1 MFYFLP
7 DWQQS
12 ENFWEN
18 TAEPWYRETRKIE
31 FDDTINQLRMLI
43 KSNQSSKMLILSYS
57 PFLRSFLQRQDIL
70 GVNSFNA
77 FDVIQGI
84 NLKYM
89 RSLNFTDLNWPTD
102 IEFSYTPFLVIARRQ
117 DQLYARIEF
126 ASNGRLLKIIRFLND
141 KSSETLLFDDRG
153 FLSSLIYQNKSI
165 SEKQQTFFDLNGNW
179 RIKVNYPAMNVEVNP
194 NFYTEFMQKKYDNI
208 EELIV
213 EKFCQYLTKC
223 FSKKDTLIVAAAE
236 RQINLVNKIDLPRKQ
251 VVFSFF
257 AQRQDIDKQQ
267 IVKLTKKAATF
278 IADTDKTVSQLNSI
292 SSHTDYPAEVV
303 QISPF
308 DSRLELGHSQQ
319 VKKLKILLL
328 VNRLDI
334 SDQKPVLSEL
344 IKTMKQNQLI
354 ELVLVD
360 YQNTQTY
367 WKKVVQQ
374 VIQQQKAE
382 DLFVF
387 ADQQQIVSK
396 VKNENDFNST
406 KRKIIWCFLQSEE
419 DVIRQLSDT
428 RLVIDLAK
436 EPDLFLQIASISAG
450 IPQINQVKTSYVEDH
465 KNGLIIKK
473 IDQLKQAVNFYL
485 VGLTNWNQALVYA
498 AKRISEYS
506 SKNLIKKWQKI
517 SKEAE

>member
-1 MFYFLP
+1 M
-7 DWQQS
+7 
-12 ENFWEN
+12 
-18 TAEPWYRETRKIE
+18 
-31 FDDTINQLRMLI
+31 
-43 KSNQSSKMLILSYS
+43 
-57 PFLRSFLQRQDIL
+57 
-70 GVNSFNA
+70 
-77 FDVIQGI
+77 
-84 NLKYM
+84 
-89 RSLNFTDLNWPTD
+89 
-102 IEFSYTPFLVIARRQ
+102 
-117 DQLYARIEF
+117 
-126 ASNGRLLKIIRFLND
+126 
-141 KSSETLLFDDRG
+141 
-153 FLSSLIYQNKSI
+153 
-165 SEKQQTFFDLNGNW
+165 
-179 RIKVNYPAMNVEVNP
+179 
-194 NFYTEFMQKKYDNI
+194 
-208 EELIV
+208 
-213 EKFCQYLTKC
+213 
-223 FSKKDTLIVAAAE
+223 
-236 RQINLVNKIDLPRKQ
+236 
-251 VVFSFF
+251 
-257 AQRQDIDKQQ
+257 
-267 IVKLTKKAATF
+267 
-278 IADTDKTVSQLNSI
+278 
-292 SSHTDYPAEVV
+292 
-303 QISPF
+303 
-308 DSRLELGHSQQ
+308 
-319 VKKLKILLL
+319 

>member
-1 MFYFLP
+1 M
-7 DWQQS
+7 W
-12 ENFWEN
+12 
-18 TAEPWYRETRKIE
+18 K
-31 FDDTINQLRMLI
+31 LI
-43 KSNQSSKMLILSYS
+43 QIFIL
-57 PFLRSFLQRQDIL
+57 
-70 GVNSFNA
+70 
-77 FDVIQGI
+77 
-84 NLKYM
+84 NLC
-89 RSLNFTDLNWPTD
+89 
-102 IEFSYTPFLVIARRQ
+102 
-117 DQLYARIEF
+117 
-126 ASNGRLLKIIRFLND
+126 
-141 KSSETLLFDDRG
+141 
-153 FLSSLIYQNKSI
+153 
-165 SEKQQTFFDLNGNW
+165 
-179 RIKVNYPAMNVEVNP
+179 
-194 NFYTEFMQKKYDNI
+194 KKEYENI

-465 KNGLIIKK
+465 KNGLIIKE
-473 IDQLKQAVNFYL
+473 IDQLKQAINFYL

>member
-1 MFYFLP
+1 M
-7 DWQQS
+7 
-12 ENFWEN
+12 
-18 TAEPWYRETRKIE
+18 
-31 FDDTINQLRMLI
+31 
-43 KSNQSSKMLILSYS
+43 
-57 PFLRSFLQRQDIL
+57 
-70 GVNSFNA
+70 
-77 FDVIQGI
+77 
-84 NLKYM
+84 
-89 RSLNFTDLNWPTD
+89 
-102 IEFSYTPFLVIARRQ
+102 
-117 DQLYARIEF
+117 
-126 ASNGRLLKIIRFLND
+126 
-141 KSSETLLFDDRG
+141 
-153 FLSSLIYQNKSI
+153 
-165 SEKQQTFFDLNGNW
+165 
-179 RIKVNYPAMNVEVNP
+179 
-194 NFYTEFMQKKYDNI
+194 
-208 EELIV
+208 
-213 EKFCQYLTKC
+213 
-223 FSKKDTLIVAAAE
+223 
-236 RQINLVNKIDLPRKQ
+236 
-251 VVFSFF
+251 
-257 AQRQDIDKQQ
+257 
-267 IVKLTKKAATF
+267 
-278 IADTDKTVSQLNSI
+278 
-292 SSHTDYPAEVV
+292 
-303 QISPF
+303 
-308 DSRLELGHSQQ
+308 
-319 VKKLKILLL
+319 LL